1 MDKQESLDFL
11 KQCAED
17 IKHWTPEQIKKARE
31 DYDSMPSADY
41 YRPPEGLEIL
51 LLTDEVDEYGN
62 TIYRTE
68 TYEGE

>member
-1 MDKQESLDFL
+1 MNKQESLDFL
-11 KQCAED
+11 KQCVED
-17 IKHWTPEQIKKARE
+17 IKHMTPEQIKKAQE
-31 DYDSMPSADY
+31 HYDAMPPAEY

-51 LLTDEVDEYGN
+51 LPTGDVDENGN